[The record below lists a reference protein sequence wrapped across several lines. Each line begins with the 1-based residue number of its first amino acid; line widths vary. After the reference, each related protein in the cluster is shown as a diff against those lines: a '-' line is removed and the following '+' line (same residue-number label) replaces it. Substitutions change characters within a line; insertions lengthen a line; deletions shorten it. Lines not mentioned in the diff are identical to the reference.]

1 MKVHF
6 YALMAMSLI
15 STQIQA
21 NESSI
26 DSAENVEEVEVTA
39 SILNPSRII
48 NPLYVIDGSEIE
60 DDATTSLGEAV
71 DSYLGVSI
79 ADYGAA
85 VGQPIIRGMSG
96 PRVKILKNGMVNRD
110 VSGLGVDHLND
121 IDLNDIQQVEIVKGP
136 SSLLYANG
144 TIGGIINVVDNC
156 IIEENLDKQEF
167 IAGLETQS
175 VNDGDVQHLNYKNN
189 IAGFN
194 VNFGYK
200 KSEFGNFD
208 VPDGAVMHDEDHE
221 DHEGHDEHEEEELS
235 YIENSDLEIESTKF
249 GISRAGDW
257 GYFGVS
263 VDNLESVYGIPY
275 HGEHADEHG
284 DEHDDHDD
292 DHGDDHD
299 DDHADDDHDDDD
311 HGDEH
316 EGERIFSTTD
326 SESLTVKGLYNLNGN
341 LVNSVT
347 YNYRDTDYT
356 LTEAHAEE
364 EGHDEHEEEEH
375 EEHAP
380 TVFSNDATE
389 YGAIFDLSNDNFIQ
403 KISLNFVD
411 EDSSIVGEEAF
422 MNPANNEE
430 FTIGYFM
437 SADLDNFYLDAG
449 FRIDQIDRT
458 GSVTDEDHGDID
470 YYSIDDDTNSFAL
483 SLGRDLSDSLD
494 VNFGFSS
501 VERLPSVIELFM
513 NGPHMATGRLETGNP
528 NLNSETS
535 NNFDIT
541 FNFDN
546 GDFYAY
552 ASFYINDVDN
562 YITLM
567 DELDD
572 HDDHDDDHGDEHG
585 DDDHDDDHGDDHG
598 DDDHDDHAEHANLIH
613 ADYVQEDAEFRGYEF
628 EFGRTF
634 SLGSGDLTLSFGRD
648 DVNAEFSD
656 GHNVPRINP
665 SRNIYSLSYVE
676 NDWVFKLSLKD
687 VEKQN
692 DIGEGESVTDSYQM
706 LNTRLTKTFNLS
718 GPGELKVSIFGS
730 NLLDE
735 VARNHSSFVKKQVPL
750 AGRNYGAKFSYK
762 F

>member
-1 MKVHF
+1 MKVYF

-15 STQIQA
+15 TTQINA
-21 NESSI
+21 DESSPE
-26 DSAENVEEVEVTA
+26 SAENVEEVEVTA

-121 IDLNDIQQVEIVKGP
+121 IDLNDIEQIEIVKGP

-156 IIEENLDKQEF
+156 IAEGNYDKQEF

-200 KSEFGNFD
+200 NSEFGNFD
-208 VPDGAVMHDEDHE
+208 IPDGAVMHDEDHE
-221 DHEGHDEHEEEELS
+221 GHDEHEEEEELS

-249 GISRAGDW
+249 GISRAGAW

-263 VDNLESVYGIPY
+263 VDNLESIYGIPY
-275 HGEHADEHG
+275 HGEHGDEHG

-292 DHGDDHD
+292 DHGDDH
-299 DDHADDDHDDDD
+299 DDHDDDD

-364 EGHDEHEEEEH
+364 EGHDEHEEEGH

-437 SADLDNFYLDAG
+437 SADLDNFYIDAG

-598 DDDHDDHAEHANLIH
+598 DDDHDDHDDHANLIH

-735 VARNHSSFVKKQVPL
+735 VARNHSSFVKNQVPL

>member
-1 MKVHF
+1 MKVNF

-15 STQIQA
+15 ITQINA
-21 NESSI
+21 DEPAT

-121 IDLNDIQQVEIVKGP
+121 IDLNDIQQIEIVKGP

-156 IIEENLDKQEF
+156 IAEGNYDKQEF

-200 KSEFGNFD
+200 NSEFGNFD
-208 VPDGAVMHDEDHE
+208 IPDGAVMHDEDHE
-221 DHEGHDEHEEEELS
+221 GHDEHEEEEELS

-263 VDNLESVYGIPY
+263 VDNLESIYGIPY
-275 HGEHADEHG
+275 HGEHGDEHG

-389 YGAIFDLSNDNFIQ
+389 YGAIFDLSNDNLIQ

-458 GSVTDEDHGDID
+458 GSVTDEDHGDVD

-585 DDDHDDDHGDDHG
+585 DDDHDDAHGDDHG